1 MKKAL
6 VMELVDIADLK
17 SVGFKPWEFESPRG
31 HQFYAGYP
39 AIDRRGYLLQ
49 LGERSSAFNVVKSC
63 IASSTYKLALL
74 HKGSLPNK
82 CILGHG

>member
-49 LGERSSAFNVVKSC
+49 LGDKC
-63 IASSTYKLALL
+63 YGSTS
-74 HKGSLPNK
+74 GSNP
-82 CILGHG
+82 LGQGSIP

>member
-31 HQFYAGYP
+31 HQ
-39 AIDRRGYLLQ
+39 
-49 LGERSSAFNVVKSC
+49 LGEPSSAFNVVKSW
-63 IASSTYKLALL
+63 IAPGTYTPALL
-74 HKGSLPNK
+74 NKGSLPNK